1 VTFRRHFCGIL
12 VACAVALAS
21 SVVFAADPTKI
32 STPVPRIK
40 GETPYEQKYYA
51 DPFYAEIDVAAED
64 NKPARDVIAFL
75 ELKVQ
80 DKPERI
86 NAASL
91 WLRDNS
97 VGQRDITKVNSLYF
111 LAYSDFTLQL
121 AQAYRKAKIHDA
133 WISMLKTSVMAL
145 YIYEMTATMDAMRCA
160 DPTVLSAM
168 REDTLIPRYG
178 KLNEAYEILSKS
190 DFDFFESEAY
200 IAEKKFERR
209 RPNEFICSLGAAK
222 LADMLRQEGVQT
234 FRAPNPAS
242 GRESMR
248 VIPPQGY
255 TFMPSF
261 VVDTEWAKRRESMK
275 KQLQKIWDDR
285 YKRLSKGD
293 VATGNTRP

>member
-1 VTFRRHFCGIL
+1 MTFRRDICAIL
-12 VACAVALAS
+12 VACAVALQVSAA
-21 SVVFAADPTKI
+21 FAADPTKI
-32 STPVPRIK
+32 STPVPRAK

-51 DPFYAEIDVAAED
+51 DPFYSEIDVVAED
-64 NKPARDVIAFL
+64 NKPARDVIAFI

-86 NAASL
+86 NAAAL

-111 LAYSDFTLQL
+111 LTYSDFTLQL
-121 AQAYRKAKIHDA
+121 AQAYHKAKINDA
-133 WISMLKTSVMAL
+133 WVSMLKTSIMAL
-145 YIYEMTATMDAMRCA
+145 YIYEMMASMDAMRCA

-178 KLNEAYEILSKS
+178 KFKESYEILSKS

-200 IAEKKFERR
+200 LAEKKFEKR

-255 TFMPSF
+255 VFLPSF
-261 VVDTEWAKRRESMK
+261 VDDTQWAKRREGMK

-293 VATGNTRP
+293 VAAGDPPP